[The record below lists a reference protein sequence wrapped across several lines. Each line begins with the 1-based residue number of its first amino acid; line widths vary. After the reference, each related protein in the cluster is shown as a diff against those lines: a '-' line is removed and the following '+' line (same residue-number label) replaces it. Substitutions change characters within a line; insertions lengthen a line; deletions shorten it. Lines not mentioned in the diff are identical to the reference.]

1 MWEPKFWPRTSL
13 FLPFSFFA
21 SSSST
26 FLPPLTLFIFFFP
39 LIFLLHFTISSTKKK
54 NFSKLL
60 NFPSSISINNSLD
73 PCVFEHFHH
82 TPIFGETHFSFASRW
97 LLPPKDPLFLL
108 FMVRNMIPHLI
119 GMMRMVFFKALGPIL
134 HIIT

>member
-1 MWEPKFWPRTSL
+1 MWGQNFGPLLLCFSL
-13 FLPFSFFA
+13 FSFFA

-26 FLPPLTLFIFFFP
+26 FLPRLALFIFFFP
-39 LIFLLHFTISSTKKK
+39 LIFLLHFTISSHKKH
-54 NFSKLL
+54 FSKLF
-60 NFPSSISINNSLD
+60 NFPLSISINISLD

-108 FMVRNMIPHLI
+108 FMVRNIIPYLI
-119 GMMRMVFFKALGPIL
+119 GMMRMSFFKTLGPML
-134 HIIT
+134 HIVM